1 VTCPAC
7 GSQNPSGQKF
17 CGECG
22 AQLVGNAA
30 PPAGPASERRLV
42 SVLFADLVGFT
53 TLSEAE
59 RSSSRRPR
67 SAVST
72 TSTSS
77 LGRIDAIPPGKR
89 PPFLAAEAARFR
101 ARVASARGAGD
112 GVEQGFK
119 TASAIFL
126 EHGLTFFLAVT
137 QLEHGEWLGVEGRGD
152 EAEPL
157 LAEAREVFERLE
169 AAPWLERA
177 DAVQPGLARIGAE
190 AS

>member
-1 VTCPAC
+1 MRCPARR
-7 GSQNPSGQKF
+7 
-17 CGECG
+17 
-22 AQLVGNAA
+22 
-30 PPAGPASERRLV
+30 ERRAAGGAGLGAPAR
-42 SVLFADLVGFT
+42 L
-53 TLSEAE
+53 
-59 RSSSRRPR
+59 RSLRRPR
-67 SAVST
+67 RIHDAVRGGEKLESAPALGRLDDVDEL
-72 TSTSS
+72 

-119 TASAIFL
+119 TASAIFR